1 MKTAA
6 TMSLPPKEWLP
17 QDHVLVRFKDDPELL
32 HWRCI
37 LHCVGGNR
45 CIVVTPDRDVQEAV
59 LEIGGIYIEIK
70 RMVDGRLFG
79 RVREK

>member
-1 MKTAA
+1 
-6 TMSLPPKEWLP
+6 MSLPQKEWLP

-59 LEIGGIYIEIK
+59 LEIGGTYTEIK
-70 RMVDGRLFG
+70 RMVDGQLFG

>member
-1 MKTAA
+1 M
-6 TMSLPPKEWLP
+6 
-17 QDHVLVRFKDDPELL
+17 
-32 HWRCI
+32 
-37 LHCVGGNR
+37 HCVGGNR

-59 LEIGGIYIEIK
+59 LEIGGTYTEIK

>member
-1 MKTAA
+1 
-6 TMSLPPKEWLP
+6 MSLPPKEWLP